1 MQHLSL
7 YTWDSTRH
15 RAALLLQHR
24 ALPKRLCGLLWGLHH
39 EG

>member
-7 YTWDSTRH
+7 YKWDSTRH
-15 RAALLLQHR
+15 HVALLLQYR
-24 ALPKRLCGLLWGLHH
+24 ALPKHLCGLLWGLHH